1 MLVLT
6 CKFLN
11 SQLSKRRDIRKI
23 WPSKLIPEDQEYID
37 ELNRELRELDQRLA
51 QLATQN
57 ADIQKEMAEK
67 RAVLDNLD
75 SLKVAMPS
83 QAATEES
90 VESQT
95 ETGFT
100 LKSIVSMTREVIGIC
115 CVWILGQP
123 MIDAVFR
130 CTMPWI

>member
-6 CKFLN
+6 CKFFD
-11 SQLSKRRDIRKI
+11 SQLSKRRDVRKI

-37 ELNRELRELDQRLA
+37 ELTRELKELDQRLA
-51 QLATQN
+51 QLAMQN

-67 RAVLDNLD
+67 KATLDSLD
-75 SLKVAMPS
+75 SLKVAVPS
-83 QAATEES
+83 QAATEGS
-90 VESQT
+90 VESQA

-100 LKSIVSMTREVIGIC
+100 LKSIVSMTREVTGIQ
-115 CVWILGQP
+115 CVWILGQS
-123 MIDAVFR
+123 MTDAVFR